1 MGGNRRELRWGMKIR
16 KSDNFK
22 LAYRLTFYYLLYH
35 ILLVI
40 AILFFADQ
48 VLLRIEK
55 QFEQKYQRTVEESME
70 DLNQKILQL
79 KDVLTL
85 TMYGENMQIL
95 QGRKGQLTTYEE
107 VELKLKVKNEL
118 TVLASQYSY
127 IKDIGIYIPE
137 YETWIDVGTWFGRSK
152 APEEQFKGERLE
164 LADGEI
170 CLRLGLQNGKEY
182 TEGYVSLNSTELYKL
197 LDQKLDQDIVMQ
209 ISIDGKE
216 LTEVKEKEK
225 YHVLLVESD
234 IYPIEVRYYI
244 PASLLS
250 FRKYLYILGG
260 IAILF
265 LMITAIAFSRYLNR
279 AIHRPLNNIV
289 RFMESAKEQN
299 YKEPAVH
306 QGPEE
311 FHYVTLEFNKMKEY
325 LEYYTRHRYE
335 QEIIM
340 RQMELDH
347 LQEQIKP
354 HFLYNCFA
362 NISNL
367 CKSYDVEKVEQL
379 SRALSKYYSYI
390 TRTGRSLVT
399 LQAEYTHMKNYL
411 TIQKIRFEK
420 RVQMEVGDLP
430 AAAEQMLVPRL
441 ILQPVVENAYK
452 YAFEHV
458 ETGGYLRIHTEEDE
472 KSVRIIVEDSG
483 YQTDEDT
490 VTRTR
495 EALEK
500 EGVNITGLGNLQKRL
515 QFLHPENGMKIER
528 SELGGIKNTVIIR
541 KEEAE
546 RHV

>member
-1 MGGNRRELRWGMKIR
+1 MGGNQRELRWGMKIR

-197 LDQKLDQDIVMQ
+197 LDQKLDQDIV
-209 ISIDGKE
+209 IS
-216 LTEVKEKEK
+216 
-225 YHVLLVESD
+225 
-234 IYPIEVRYYI
+234 
-244 PASLLS
+244 
-250 FRKYLYILGG
+250 
-260 IAILF
+260 
-265 LMITAIAFSRYLNR
+265 
-279 AIHRPLNNIV
+279 
-289 RFMESAKEQN
+289 
-299 YKEPAVH
+299 
-306 QGPEE
+306 
-311 FHYVTLEFNKMKEY
+311 
-325 LEYYTRHRYE
+325 
-335 QEIIM
+335 
-340 RQMELDH
+340 
-347 LQEQIKP
+347 
-354 HFLYNCFA
+354 
-362 NISNL
+362 
-367 CKSYDVEKVEQL
+367 
-379 SRALSKYYSYI
+379 
-390 TRTGRSLVT
+390 
-399 LQAEYTHMKNYL
+399 
-411 TIQKIRFEK
+411 
-420 RVQMEVGDLP
+420 
-430 AAAEQMLVPRL
+430 L
-441 ILQPVVENAYK
+441 I
-452 YAFEHV
+452 
-458 ETGGYLRIHTEEDE
+458 
-472 KSVRIIVEDSG
+472 
-483 YQTDEDT
+483 
-490 VTRTR
+490 
-495 EALEK
+495 
-500 EGVNITGLGNLQKRL
+500 
-515 QFLHPENGMKIER
+515 
-528 SELGGIKNTVIIR
+528 
-541 KEEAE
+541 
-546 RHV
+546 